1 MPSHGQPSLGPP
13 WSIRESGHTLPQLS
27 SSRSLPPQVRT
38 PSPQTVPAAEVTDV
52 PLPFHTLSLEPKLG
66 PAAVLGSRGLKVSM

>member
-1 MPSHGQPSLGPP
+1 M
-13 WSIRESGHTLPQLS
+13 
-27 SSRSLPPQVRT
+27 RT

-66 PAAVLGSRGLKVSM
+66 PVAVLGSRGLKVSHVMLENKANGPDRALTCSKQSCSALLALGVLI